1 MKQKAVFNQVT
12 ESIFI
17 ILEATDD
24 NIINGAINLNW

>member
-12 ESIFI
+12 ELIFI

-24 NIINGAINLNW
+24 KIINEAINLN